1 MSMPRESY
9 AFFFFFLFS
18 FILRLFLSLFLPVHF
33 FGYEYPPYSHIGMFF
48 SIYLLFFMLFGLS

>member
-9 AFFFFFLFS
+9 AFLSFFS

-48 SIYLLFFMLFGLS
+48 SIYFLFSMLFGLS